1 MTLRELLSVYNGRQF
16 RICVL
21 EDQKW
26 IFYDAF
32 CSEEDKEKRRK
43 EIKRYEDYKV
53 YEFRA
58 NPLNEFEGLIDIT
71 I

>member
-26 IFYDAF
+26 ILYDMF
-32 CSEEDKEKRRK
+32 CSEEYKAKRRK
-43 EIKRYEDYKV
+43 EIERYENYKV
-53 YEFRA
+53 HKFEA
-58 NPLNEFEGLIDIT
+58 ITLNDFEGYIEIT